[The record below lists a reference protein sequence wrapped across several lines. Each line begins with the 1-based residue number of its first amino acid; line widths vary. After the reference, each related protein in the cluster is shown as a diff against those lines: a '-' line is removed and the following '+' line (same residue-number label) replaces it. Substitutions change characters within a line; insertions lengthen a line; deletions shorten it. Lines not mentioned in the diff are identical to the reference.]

1 MSLQRE
7 LADSLF
13 KAENEV
19 YKSLIRPGFAVKGEG
34 WYIEMHPR
42 TWEALR
48 VEADS
53 ASVVYA
59 DREGVHPP
67 RSMVGW
73 DSFLGVPVRFMRRD
87 VAEGLVKLR
96 FETTLLGGE

>member
-19 YKSLIRPGFAVKGEG
+19 YKSRARPGFAVKGEG

-42 TWEALR
+42 TWKALR
-48 VEADS
+48 TEADS
-53 ASVVYA
+53 VSVVYA
-59 DREGVHPP
+59 DRDGEHAP

-73 DSFLGVPVRFMRRD
+73 DSFLGVPVRVSHD